1 MSDLAGKLVL
11 ITGGTRGIGFELVKA
26 FAREGARVAFSGTSE
41 ATVAAAGER
50 LRASGEAPRD
60 AVHGFAADLAQTE
73 APGKLVA
80 DVCGVLGGIDV
91 LVCNAGVTG
100 VADPWAVQPEEWD
113 RILAVNL
120 RAAFFCAREAAESM
134 WTQGGGSIVN
144 IASVAGQ
151 IGGAATGPAYVAAKA
166 GMIGLTRSL
175 SRHFA
180 KAQVRVNCVAPAD
193 IETDMTS
200 GWPDE
205 LRQRLIAMTPLG
217 RFGQVDEVSGAVLFL
232 AGGGASFVT
241 GQTINVNGG
250 IYMG

>member
-1 MSDLAGKLVL
+1 MSDLAGKVVL

-26 FAREGARVAFSGTSE
+26 FAGEGAIVAFSG
-41 ATVAAAGER
+41 
-50 LRASGEAPRD
+50 ASGGTVETALAKLATAMGPPV
-60 AVHGFAADLAQTE
+60 ASHGFVADLTE
-73 APGKLVA
+73 ADAPARLVGA
-80 DVCGVLGGIDV
+80 VRDTLGSVDV

-100 VADPWAVQPEEWD
+100 PADPWAVQPEEWD
-113 RILAVNL
+113 RVLAVNL
-120 RAAFFCAREAAESM
+120 RAAFFCAREAAETM
-134 WTQGGGSIVN
+134 WTRGGGSIVN

-166 GMIGLTRSL
+166 GMIGLTKSL

-180 KAQVRVNCVAPAD
+180 KARVRVNCVAPAD

-200 GWPDE
+200 GWPDD
-205 LRQRLIAMTPLG
+205 LRQRLVAMTPLG
-217 RFGQVDEVSGAVLFL
+217 RFGQVDEVSSAVLFL
-232 AGGGASFVT
+232 AGGGASFIT